1 MGDAGH
7 SSLSRK
13 RVVVTRAPGQA
24 VDLLKAL
31 GRAGAIPVLLP
42 VIRILPPDGFAALDE
57 TLRKLNRFDWVLFTS
72 QNAVRAVQERL
83 ESAGDIP
90 VGEGRLPLAGAVG
103 EATASRAVRAGF
115 AVGHVA
121 SRPSGVVLVEELHDE
136 LAHKRVLLP
145 RSDRANPD
153 VVDALEKAGASVTEV
168 VAYRT
173 VLEVAKDPG
182 IVGEVMGADAVLLFS
197 PSAVEGFDAVCGAGK
212 LSEFSRKG
220 IVLAS
225 GPVTLGALRAKGIAS
240 ATAAAGPSVAGV
252 IEALANSF
260 ASRERRVSSGGNEG

>member
-1 MGDAGH
+1 M
-7 SSLSRK
+7 
-13 RVVVTRAPGQA
+13 
-24 VDLLKAL
+24 
-31 GRAGAIPVLLP
+31 
-42 VIRILPPDGFAALDE
+42 
-57 TLRKLNRFDWVLFTS
+57 
-72 QNAVRAVQERL
+72 
-83 ESAGDIP
+83 
-90 VGEGRLPLAGAVG
+90 
-103 EATASRAVRAGF
+103 
-115 AVGHVA
+115 
-121 SRPSGVVLVEELHDE
+121 LVEELHDE

-173 VLEVAKDPG
+173 VLEEAKDPG